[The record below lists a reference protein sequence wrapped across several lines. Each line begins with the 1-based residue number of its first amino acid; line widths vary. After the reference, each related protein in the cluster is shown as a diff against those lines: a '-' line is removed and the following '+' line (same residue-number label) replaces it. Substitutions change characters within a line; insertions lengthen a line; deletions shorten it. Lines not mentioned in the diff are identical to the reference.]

1 MDGVVARRQNSS
13 LPVEVRDV
21 RTPVPPGP
29 GWVLIRP
36 ALAGICGTDLA
47 LVHRD
52 PVPNVLTAYA
62 DPRDLHPRATR
73 LSASSSGHRR
83 PAGPMKATACWSSP
97 PSAAPTRGWRNAVAA
112 APADTHLCENADR
125 GGRLCSGRSVGS
137 SERAGGGWSEGF
149 LVHEDMLV
157 PADGISDQRGVL
169 AEPAA
174 TALHAVMRWT
184 RRGDTAVVIGSG
196 ALSRLIVATLRRMHP
211 DLDIIVLHDARSTT
225 RPRLGRRHRES
236 APLNGDPNAAFMAIR
251 SIGANRVWHGSSEQ
265 MLQKTAEHMEA
276 RVMRPA
282 GGGLPVLDGGVD
294 VVFDCRASALSID
307 LAVRL
312 LRAGGTLVL
321 CGRSGRHEIEWSL
334 IWARELTVRGAA
346 SYGREPDGKRTF
358 GTIREWLSDSSFP
371 VDGVVTH
378 RFPLDEYT
386 AALAIAQ
393 AGTARERSRSSSKA
407 PRRRA
412 SAPRPRCRRAS
423 TPTSRCCSSRPRLGF
438 AAGASKSLRASPM
451 AWLRVAPA
459 RAALIRAPVRDRT
472 NRRATPERLSEHE
485 SAP

>member
-1 MDGVVARRQNSS
+1 MRALVVDPTLTEPRSGRGRRRRRAAIPS

-29 GWVLIRP
+29 GWVLVRP

-52 PVPNVLTAYA
+52 PVPNVLSAYGGA
-62 DPRDLHPRATR
+62 GTFIPGHEVVGVIERTNNTRWAHEGDRVLVEPTLRCAHKGLAECRRCRA
-73 LSASSSGHRR
+73 GE
-83 PAGPMKATACWSSP
+83 
-97 PSAAPTRGWRNAVAA
+97 
-112 APADTHLCENADR
+112 THLCENADR
-125 GGRLCSGRSVGS
+125 GGALCSGRSLGS
-137 SERAGGGWSEGF
+137 SEKAGGGWSEGF
-149 LVHEDMLV
+149 LAHEDMLV
-157 PADGISDQRGVL
+157 RAEGISDQRGVL

-196 ALSRLIVATLRRMHP
+196 TLSRLIVATLRRLHP
-211 DLDIIVLHDARSTT
+211 DLDITVLHDARNDS
-225 RPRLGRRHRES
+225 RPRLGRRHREA

-265 MLQKTAEHMEA
+265 LLQKTAEHMEA
-276 RVMRPA
+276 RVMRPD

-294 VVFDCRASALSID
+294 VVFDCHASGLSID

-321 CGRSGRHEIEWSL
+321 CGRSGRHDIEWSL

-346 SYGREPDGKRTF
+346 SYGREPDGRRTF
-358 GTIREWLSDSSFP
+358 NTIREWLADSSFP

-378 RFPLDEYT
+378 RFPLDEYG
-386 AALAIAQ
+386 AALSTAD
-393 AGTARERSRSSSKA
+393 AGV
-407 PRRRA
+407 
-412 SAPRPRCRRAS
+412 
-423 TPTSRCCSSRPRLGF
+423 
-438 AAGASKSLRASPM
+438 AAGAVKVVFEGPAAAILRP
-451 AWLRVAPA
+451 
-459 RAALIRAPVRDRT
+459 APVAVVTQQPDEPVLLQSTAARVRG
-472 NRRATPERLSEHE
+472 SHVKV
-485 SAP
+485 S